1 MRRQPDRRELV
12 IVAGTYEG
20 DRFGIE
26 RDVSRALHRLR
37 TDYIDV
43 FLLFWTRS
51 VERLSDQALTT
62 LQQLKQ
68 AGRIRAFGI
77 STHDREL
84 ARTAIQECGIDVIMT
99 RHSAAHPGAETE
111 LLPLAVAR
119 GVGVLTFSAVCYT
132 RLLRPLPGRS
142 AAGALPTAPE
152 CYRYSLSQP
161 GVAAC
166 ISAPRNH
173 RELRENLT
181 VLRAAPLELS
191 LECEERLRAHGRLVR
206 EQNRRFDAL
215 IRKGHAGYQETPAP
229 QQLRELLAVLM
240 DESPP
245 PSSSAEDADD
255 GLAAPS
261 RLMPQSHGPTPRR
274 RGRLPRP
281 LRPGSGG
288 VG

>member
-1 MRRQPDRRELV
+1 M
-12 IVAGTYEG
+12 AGTYEG

-26 RDVSRALHRLR
+26 RDLRRALHRLR
-37 TDYIDV
+37 TEYIDV

-51 VERLSDQALTT
+51 AERLSDEALAT
-62 LQQLKQ
+62 LRQLKQ

-84 ARTAIQECGIDVIMT
+84 ASTAIQERGIEVLMT
-99 RHSAAHPGAETE
+99 RHSAAHPGAETA
-111 LLPLAVAR
+111 LLPLAAAR

-142 AAGALPTAPE
+142 ADGVLPTAPE

-181 VLRAAPLELS
+181 VLHAAPLALS
-191 LECEERLRAHGRLVR
+191 PEREESLRAHGRLVR

-215 IRKGHAGYQETPAP
+215 IRKGHAGYQESAAP

-240 DESPP
+240 DESSP
-245 PSSSAEDADD
+245 PSSSDADADD
-255 GLAAPS
+255 GLAVVP
-261 RLMPQSHGPTPRR
+261 RLLPQSHGPTPRR
-274 RGRLPRP
+274 

-288 VG
+288 AE